1 MELLYYPGCSLHS
14 TAREY
19 DESTHAICEML
30 NIQLEELEDWNC
42 CGATPAHAVNR
53 ELALLLPARNL
64 LLAQGQGRDLLVPCA
79 ACYARS
85 RAAQVDL
92 EQHDEA
98 RQKVEETFG
107 QRYMGQFQILS
118 MLDLFSH
125 GQVLDQMERNVINPL
140 GGLRVACYYGCLL
153 VRPPR
158 VTGVADYEWPQQMEW
173 VVATLGGE
181 ALEWSYKTDCC
192 GGSLVINRPDI
203 TIQLIGKIFQAALEA
218 GAECLVTA
226 CPLCLSNLD
235 TRQREAAAAANHPYN
250 LPVFYLTELVAL
262 ALGYPRTYVWWRKH
276 LVDPR
281 PVLRA
286 RGLIP

>member
-19 DESTHAICEML
+19 DESTRTVCEML
-30 NIQLEELEDWNC
+30 DIQLEELEDWSC

-64 LLAQGQGRDLLVPCA
+64 LLAQGQGKDLLVPCA
-79 ACYARS
+79 ACYGRS
-85 RAAQVDL
+85 RAAQIDL
-92 EQHDEA
+92 EQHEQA

-107 QRYMGQFQILS
+107 QSYQGQFKILS
-118 MLDLFSH
+118 LLDLLSNE
-125 GQVLDQMERNVINPL
+125 QVVDQIKRNVINPL

-158 VTGVADYEWPQQMEW
+158 VTGVPDYEWPQQMDR
-173 VVATLGGE
+173 VVEALGGE
-181 ALEWSYKTDCC
+181 AVEWSYKTDCC
-192 GGSLVINRPDI
+192 GGSLVLPRPDVASR
-203 TIQLIGKIFQAALEA
+203 LIARILQAAQEA
-218 GAECLVTA
+218 GAECLATA

-235 TRQREAAAAANHPYN
+235 TRQQEISAATGNSYH
-250 LPVFYLTELVAL
+250 LPVFYITELIAL
-262 ALGYPRTYVWWRKH
+262 ALGYPRIYTWWRRH

-281 PVLRA
+281 PVLRS
-286 RGLIP
+286 RRLVP